1 LLRLIFYFSCSQFHL
16 DKSFI
21 SKFGFLHYLDLNLES
36 FPKELSRSFDEY
48 VGISDTIED
57 GLDSTKV
64 LALVLV
70 SELVEEYGFSKV
82 SEPELT
88 DVNFYNTLIIS
99 LSFNDN
105 QCINLTC
112 LIFV

>member
-1 LLRLIFYFSCSQFHL
+1 MSMLGLVILLKMVWTLQKCSRWYF
-16 DKSFI
+16 
-21 SKFGFLHYLDLNLES
+21 
-36 FPKELSRSFDEY
+36 
-48 VGISDTIED
+48 
-57 GLDSTKV
+57 
-64 LALVLV
+64 

-88 DVNFYNTLIIS
+88 DVNFYNTLFIS

>member
-1 LLRLIFYFSCSQFHL
+1 M
-16 DKSFI
+16 
-21 SKFGFLHYLDLNLES
+21 NLES

-48 VGISDTIED
+48 VGIGDTIKD

-88 DVNFYNTLIIS
+88 VVNFYNTLFIS

-112 LIFV
+112 FIFV